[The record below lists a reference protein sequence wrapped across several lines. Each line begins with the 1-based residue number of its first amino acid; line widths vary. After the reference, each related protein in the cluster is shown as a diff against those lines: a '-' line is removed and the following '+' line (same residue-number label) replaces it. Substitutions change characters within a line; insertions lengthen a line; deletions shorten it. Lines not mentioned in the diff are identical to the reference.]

1 MGYET
6 PLMISLYLSPDHR
19 EYAENLAQDT
29 FEKYQNVKGHYRNL
43 LSSHVIGR
51 YGEMGAYQFFIN
63 RQIDAYPYFSNI
75 EYDNLCDINT
85 KLGRCEVKTWNPDF
99 WDDWGRA
106 ISVGQMPYLEKKAD
120 FILWCTAE
128 EVQGLIR
135 VSIHGWNRIED
146 MKVRSPI
153 MTGPEGKQVE
163 NYQLK
168 VEELRSLDTLRLP

>member
-1 MGYET
+1 MGHEES
-6 PLMISLYLSPDHR
+6 LMTSIFLSPDHR

-63 RQIDAYPYFSNI
+63 RRIDAYPYFSNI
-75 EYDNLCDINT
+75 EYDGLCDINT
-85 KLGRCEVKTWNPDF
+85 KVGRCEVKTWNPDF
-99 WDDWGRA
+99 WNDWGRA
-106 ISVGQMPYLEKKAD
+106 VSVAQYPYLEKKAD

-128 EVQGLIR
+128 EVQGLIK
-135 VSIHGWNRIED
+135 VTVHGWNRIED
-146 MKVRSPI
+146 MKVRPPL

-168 VEELRSLDTLRLP
+168 VEELRSLDSLRLS